1 MNHFNVLRW
10 QDGGG
15 TSAFSLFMQRFILIT
30 IIYVIK
36 IEGRKETA
44 QVPGSVQ

>member
-1 MNHFNVLRW
+1 MNHFNVLRR
-10 QDGGG
+10 QDGEGA
-15 TSAFSLFMQRFILIT
+15 SAFSLFMQRFILIM